1 MKKIPPGCR
10 DKSSQ
15 LSPLYLRTRLA
26 YHRGIVSEIATYSI
40 GAVARMVGVPPATLR
55 TWEDRYGVVQPVR
68 SEGGHRLYSRQDVE
82 RLRFVAER
90 VREGISPGDAHRLLS
105 GASGNLPLPAGDAG
119 ERIVILLAERDPYA
133 AEFAEYFLKTE
144 GFEVVLAMD
153 AADAADALAADRPQ
167 LAVVDLLI
175 SGGSGLELCRNVHA
189 RGIPVLAVS
198 SVAARDAALE
208 AGAAAFLQKPLEP
221 LQLVSAVKD
230 LLGKSAYLR
239 EVVPAK

>member
-1 MKKIPPGCR
+1 M
-10 DKSSQ
+10 
-15 LSPLYLRTRLA
+15 
-26 YHRGIVSEIATYSI
+26 SEGATFSI
-40 GAVARMVGVPPATLR
+40 GAVARMVRVRPATLR
-55 TWEDRYGVVQPVR
+55 TWEDRYGIVQPVR
-68 SEGGHRLYSRQDVE
+68 SGGGHRLYSRRDIE
-82 RLRFVAER
+82 RLRFVADR
-90 VREGISPGDAHRLLS
+90 VREGISPGDAHRLLAET
-105 GASGNLPLPAGDAG
+105 GGNLPLPAGDAG
-119 ERIVILLAERDPYA
+119 DRIVILLAERDPYA

-153 AADAADALAADRPQ
+153 AADAAAALTDERPQ
-167 LAVVDLLI
+167 LAVIDLLI
-175 SGGSGLELCRNVHA
+175 SGGAGLELCRDVHA

-198 SVAARDAALE
+198 SVATRDAALE